1 MTSAILQVN
10 AITFTYNTTNQAA
23 LNKVTFEICPGSVTA
38 ILGPNGAGKTTLLH
52 LLLGLHSPTSGSI
65 LLNEKPLKQY
75 TRHELSQRIG
85 LVPQTEYVPFAYNV
99 LEYVILGRAPYL
111 GPLDMP
117 GDEDLRIAHDAIRE
131 VGISH
136 LESRV
141 IPELSGGELQ
151 LVLLARA
158 LCQQPAVLLLDE
170 PTSHLDLANR
180 NHTLRILD
188 RLRRNSTTIIFSTH
202 DPEAAALIADHLV
215 LMRAGEVLDSGDLD
229 QVFTS
234 EILSRVYGTTVEVV
248 PINGLRVV
256 KSMGRLE
263 A

>member
-1 MTSAILQVN
+1 MTSDILQVN
-10 AITFTYNTTNQAA
+10 DITFMYNTTNQAA
-23 LNKVTFEICPGSVTA
+23 LKKVSFGIRPGSVTA

-52 LLLGLHSPTSGSI
+52 LLLGLHPPSSGSV

-75 TRHELSQRIG
+75 SRHELSQHIG
-85 LVPQTEYVPFAYNV
+85 LVPQTEYVPFAYSV

-117 GDEDLRIAHDAIRE
+117 GDEDLRIAQEALRE
-131 VGISH
+131 VGIGH
-136 LESRV
+136 LENRV

-158 LCQQPAVLLLDE
+158 LCQQPSVLLLDE
-170 PTSHLDLANR
+170 PTSHIDLANS

-188 RLRRNSTTIIFSTH
+188 RLRRNGTTIIFSTH

-215 LMRAGEVLDSGDLD
+215 LMRAGEVLDSGDLE

-234 EILSRVYGTTVEVV
+234 EILSRVYGTWVEVI

-256 KSMGRLE
+256 KYMGRLE
-263 A
+263 G